1 MSIINTYSSKNTSVN
16 TTRLPAVYNK
26 VDWSCY
32 THPIDN
38 WCVIDF
44 GCGRIETQRLI
55 SKKLKEHSITQFYP
69 YDPYHKCMVS
79 KKQYEYN
86 AHDSDRNK
94 VIICSNV
101 LNVINDDDI
110 LQKTITTLCNMIVAR
125 DSKGVY
131 RMQPCY
137 ISVYEGDK
145 SGIGRVTK
153 KDCWQRNERLVFYLT
168 KFNDYVKEKY
178 GHSSNFFTIKYGMI
192 VGVIQHSFKTTRGT
206 K

>member
-1 MSIINTYSSKNTSVN
+1 MPIIKIYSSKNTSIN

-26 VDWSCY
+26 VDWSRY

-55 SKKLKEHSITQFYP
+55 SKKLKEHNIAQFYP

-86 AHDSDRNK
+86 AYDPDRNK
-94 VIICSNV
+94 VVVCSNV

-110 LQKTITTLCNMIVAR
+110 LQKIIAALCNIIVAR
-125 DSKGVY
+125 DSKGIY

-137 ISVYEGDK
+137 ITVYEGDK
-145 SGIGRVTK
+145 SGVGRLTK
-153 KDCWQRNERLVFYLT
+153 KDCWQRNERLPVYLD
-168 KFNDYVKEKY
+168 KFNNYIKTKY

-192 VGVIQHSFKTTRGT
+192 VSTIQYSFKRR
-206 K
+206 